1 MGFSEGRGAVAQDNG
16 DRILSIDVVR
26 GFALMGLFLV
36 HMVEYFELYWYRPEP
51 GWVHEVVFFIFSGKA
66 YSIFAL
72 MFGLSFY
79 ILLERRGASG
89 SYPIGRFLWRMSLL
103 LAFGYLHSLLY
114 AGDILQ
120 MLALGGMFLAM
131 IHRLPAAWLYLLAF
145 LFLGQGVTIL
155 QYLLTLQDPSY
166 LQPAFWKLMERN
178 FSIFAHGSLAELVR
192 YNAWIG
198 QYPKWVYIFETGNVS
213 NLLGLFIAG
222 LLLGRA
228 GFFDKAHDRKRL
240 WRSLAWAIALACGF
254 WLLRHALTGYFP
266 GLMPG
271 FVFETVAAKYL
282 NLALVAA
289 YVFALLLLLKSP
301 VLHRRLGLLAACG
314 RMSLTLYVGQSLL
327 FVPFFYGFGFGLYQS
342 IGQLNAL
349 ILGLFAWALQMAF
362 ANIWFR
368 HYRYG
373 PLEWLWRSLTR
384 LDFAIPFRYRL
395 LQD

>member
-1 MGFSEGRGAVAQDNG
+1 
-16 DRILSIDVVR
+16 
-26 GFALMGLFLV
+26 MGLFLV

-79 ILLERRGASG
+79 ILLERRGVSG
-89 SYPIGRFLWRMSLL
+89 GYPTGRFLWRMTLL

-120 MLALGGMFLAM
+120 MLALGGMFLAA
-131 IHRLPAAWLYLLAF
+131 IYRLPAAWLYLVAL
-145 LFLGQGVTIL
+145 LFLGQGVTVF
-155 QYLLTLQDPSY
+155 QYLVTLQDPAY
-166 LQPAFWKLMERN
+166 LQPTFWKLMERN

-192 YNAWIG
+192 YNAWTG

-228 GFFDKAHDRKRL
+228 GFFEKAHDRKRL
-240 WRSLAWAIALACGF
+240 WRYLAWAVVFACGF
-254 WLLRHALTGYFP
+254 WLLRYALTGYFP
-266 GLMPG
+266 GMMPR

-282 NLALVAA
+282 NLALVAT
-289 YVFALLLLLKSP
+289 YVLALLLLFKSP
-301 VLHRRLGLLAACG
+301 VLQRMLSLLAACG

-327 FVPFFYGFGFGLYQS
+327 FVPFFYGFGLGLYQS

-362 ANIWFR
+362 ANAWFR

-384 LDFAIPFRYRL
+384 LDFGIPFKYGAL
-395 LQD
+395 LQKD